1 MLNQN
6 LSQASITEATTIPQL
21 EGLLKNGIA
30 NKEITPELG
39 STLLKIIQSNGVVAN
54 PSGGSSASLLPIS
67 VGQVTFPTTGVS
79 YSMGVNGYYTFV
91 TPYNSSKYSTMGSY
105 FDLNGN
111 GQPIWYSGVRN
122 TDYTNAD
129 AVVIRENDKSFAEI
143 QASFES
149 NSGFDIPSIDI
160 ASSADTTSVGGV
172 YRYDNRISLNAD
184 NILLERINY
193 IDNTRN
199 IIAFE
204 GAGGIQHHS
213 IDISTNLKQVTVFTN
228 SISHSVICYI
238 NFFQSVCIVEYS
250 LKQELNSG
258 SHFASTTHRLPVA
271 ASNAI
276 ALAKFGNN
284 QMYLD
289 ENTGVVKISC
299 PVYANTAAAIADFTL
314 QNYSNFFNSSTN
326 KYEVKINP

>member
-6 LSQASITEATTIPQL
+6 VNQASITEATTVQQL
-21 EGLLKNGIA
+21 ESLLLAGIS

-39 STLLKIIQSNGVVAN
+39 ATLVKMIKSNGVVAN
-54 PSGGSSASLLPIS
+54 PGGGSTASLLPIS

-111 GQPIWYSGVRN
+111 VQPIWYSGVRN

-143 QASFES
+143 QASFEA
-149 NSGFDIPSIDI
+149 NSGFDIPSIDMV
-160 ASSADTTSVGGV
+160 SSVDTTNTGGT
-172 YRYDNRISLNAD
+172 YKYNNKISLNAD
-184 NILLERINY
+184 NIFIERYNYMDNSRCLLTLE
-193 IDNTRN
+193 
-199 IIAFE
+199 
-204 GAGGIQHHS
+204 GGIGTHVVDTS
-213 IDISTNLKQVTVFTN
+213 ANLKQVSVLTN
-228 SISHSVICYI
+228 SVSHSVVCYI
-238 NFFQSVCIVEYS
+238 NGFQNVRIVEYS

-258 SHFASTTHRLPVA
+258 FHFASTTHRLPVA
-271 ASNAI
+271 SSNAI

-299 PVYANTAAAIADFTL
+299 PVYANTAAAIADFNL
-314 QNYSNFFNSSTN
+314 ENYSNFFNSSTN